1 MKRLIIALVLLISVS
16 PARAK
21 HLYPESAYQKAYCD
35 KQGGV
40 MEYELPDKTRV
51 DCLTDK
57 YAIEFDFAPKWAEC
71 IGQAVYYGAMTN
83 RTPACVLIMERGFL
97 DEKYLNRLQ
106 KTAEKTGLK
115 TFTLEPS
122 HVRDP
127 SLLLVYPRAQNQKRR

>member
-1 MKRLIIALVLLISVS
+1 MSVS

-21 HLYPESAYQKAYCD
+21 HLYPEAAYQKAYCD

-106 KTAEKTGLK
+106 KTAEKTGVK

-122 HVRDP
+122 HVCNP
-127 SLLLVYPRAQNQKRR
+127 SIYATSTRINSKRR